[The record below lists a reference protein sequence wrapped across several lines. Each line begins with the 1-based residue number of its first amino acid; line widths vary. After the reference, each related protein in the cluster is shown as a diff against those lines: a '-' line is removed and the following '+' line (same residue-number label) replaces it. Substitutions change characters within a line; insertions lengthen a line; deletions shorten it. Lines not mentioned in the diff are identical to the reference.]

1 MAIFMDDA
9 LVDILIRVRELF
21 FKYGVR
27 SVSMDDISRD
37 LGISKKKLYQHVK
50 SKRELVDRLLELER
64 RNFEVIFETHNFDG
78 VNSIDVL
85 LTVSKEISERFWD
98 VSPSMTFDMKK
109 YYPEIYTQHIETRVE
124 FIFAQIQLNIKKGI
138 RDGMYRGDLSTELI
152 ARLYI
157 RRLIDIHNPE
167 YFPEKFSFQ
176 ILFDTM
182 FDNFIRGIATEEG
195 INYYERQKGQVN
207 FRKENR

>member
-1 MAIFMDDA
+1 MDDSLIEI
-9 LVDILIRVRELF
+9 LVRVRELF

-27 SVSMDDISRD
+27 SVSMEDISRD
-37 LGISKKKLYQHVK
+37 LGVSKKKLYQFVR
-50 SKRELVDRLLELER
+50 SKKELVSRLLELER
-64 RNFEVIFETHNFDG
+64 RNFEIIFEKYNFDG

-85 LTVSKEISERFWD
+85 LTVSKEISDRFWD

-109 YYPEIYTQHIETRVE
+109 YYPEIYNQHIETRVE

-138 RDGMYRGDLSTELI
+138 RDGMYRDDLSTELI

-176 ILFDTM
+176 TLFDTM
-182 FDNFIRGIATEEG
+182 FDNFIRGIATEGG
-195 INYYERQKGQVN
+195 INYYEQQKGKVKFKKQ
-207 FRKENR
+207 NR

>member
-1 MAIFMDDA
+1 MDDG
-9 LVDILIRVRELF
+9 LVDILVRVRELF

-27 SVSMDDISRD
+27 SISMDDISRD
-37 LGISKKKLYQHVK
+37 LGISKKKLYQFVK
-50 SKRELVDRLLELER
+50 SKRELVARLLELER
-64 RNFEVIFETHNFDG
+64 RNFEIIFEKYNFDG

-85 LTVSKEISERFWD
+85 LTVSKEISDRFWD

-109 YYPEIYTQHIETRVE
+109 YYPEIYTQHIDNRVE

-138 RDGMYRGDLSTELI
+138 RDGMYRNDLSTELI

-176 ILFDTM
+176 TLFDTM
-182 FDNFIRGIATEEG
+182 FDNFIRGIATEKG
-195 INYYERQKGQVN
+195 INYYELQKGQVK